1 MRVRRA
7 ALLLAV
13 CVGIGIGLALALARG
28 GTSRKNTAAGAAPL
42 SVTVTALPAE
52 LGQSFTT
59 AAALADD
66 GTLVLGSE
74 RGVLRLFAP
83 SDLDLRGGLEFGFHI
98 PMRIE
103 GLAVSGDG
111 STVVAGSN
119 NGGAGAWSIH
129 GGVVREIAATIPYV
143 PHEALALND
152 DGSLLAVLGEQQILV
167 YDLREGRRIATLPV
181 HLPLLLSGNPT
192 IGEVQQAYAFGFN
205 AASTRIALVGLLG
218 AEAWSVP
225 GGRRL
230 WSMHCGCGATDVALS
245 DHATFAVFGTT
256 GGRATVLDLR
266 DRRVVGEVT
275 VTAAHGD
282 ETDAVKTDD
291 AGRMVV
297 AASKNALRI
306 WRSSGQLTSPS
317 IERLT
322 GQRIESIAMSAN
334 GDRLLVGTAPRY
346 TKYEAPGLGVNW
358 VAHAGPAW
366 LVRLSPARR

>member
-1 MRVRRA
+1 MRVRLA

-13 CVGIGIGLALALARG
+13 CVGVGVGLSLALAGGRSSRG
-28 GTSRKNTAAGAAPL
+28 TRVGGAPPL
-42 SVTVTALPAE
+42 SVRVTSLPAE
-52 LGQSFTT
+52 LGQSPLT
-59 AAALADD
+59 AAALAND

-74 RGVLRLFAP
+74 RGVLRLFGP
-83 SDLDLRGGLEFGFHI
+83 SDVALRGGLEFGFHI
-98 PMRIE
+98 PMRVE
-103 GLAVSGDG
+103 GLAVSGNG
-111 STVVAGSN
+111 STVVAGSD

-129 GGVVREIAATIPYV
+129 GGVAREIATPIPYEA
-143 PHEALALND
+143 HEALALND
-152 DGSLLAVLGEQQILV
+152 DGSLLAVLGGQQILV
-167 YDLREGRRIATLPV
+167 YDLPAGRRIAALPV

-192 IGEVQQAYAFGFN
+192 IGEAQQAYAFGFN

-225 GGRRL
+225 EARRL

-245 DHATFAVFGTT
+245 DNATFAVFGTT
-256 GGRATVLDLR
+256 GGLATVLDLR
-266 DRRVVGEVT
+266 DRHVVGEVT

-282 ETDAVKTDD
+282 ETDAVMTDD

-306 WRSSGQLTSPS
+306 WQSSSQLTPPS

-322 GQRIESIAMSAN
+322 GERIESIAMSAN

-346 TKYEAPGLGVNW
+346 TKYEAPGLGVSW

-366 LVRLSPARR
+366 LVRLSPT

>member
-1 MRVRRA
+1 MRIRLA

-13 CVGIGIGLALALARG
+13 CVGVGIGLSLALAGGRSSRGTRG
-28 GTSRKNTAAGAAPL
+28 GGAPPL
-42 SVTVTALPAE
+42 SVRVTALPAD
-52 LGQSFTT
+52 LGQSPMT

-66 GTLVLGSE
+66 GALVLGSE
-74 RGVLRLFAP
+74 RGVLRLFGP
-83 SDLDLRGGLEFGFHI
+83 SDADLRGGLEFGFHI
-98 PMRIE
+98 PTRVE

-129 GGVVREIAATIPYV
+129 GGVVREIAATIPYGAD
-143 PHEALALND
+143 EALALND
-152 DGSLLAVLGEQQILV
+152 DGSLLAVLGEQILV

-181 HLPLLLSGNPT
+181 HLPLLMSGNPT
-192 IGEVQQAYAFGFN
+192 IGGVQQAYAFGFN
-205 AASTRIALVGLLG
+205 AASTRITLIGLLG

-230 WSMHCGCGATDVALS
+230 WSMRCGCGATDVALS

-297 AASKNALRI
+297 AASKSALRI
-306 WRSSGQLTSPS
+306 WRSSSQLAPPN

-322 GQRIESIAMSAN
+322 DQRIESIAMNAN
-334 GDRLLVGTAPRY
+334 GDRLLIGTAPRY

-366 LVRLSPARR
+366 LVRLSPAWR